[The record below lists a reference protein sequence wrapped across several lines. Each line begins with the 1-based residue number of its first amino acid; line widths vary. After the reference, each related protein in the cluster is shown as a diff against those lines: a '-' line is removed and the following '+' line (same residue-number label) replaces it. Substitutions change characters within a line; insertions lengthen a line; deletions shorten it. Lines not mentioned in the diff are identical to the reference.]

1 MKTESFAG
9 WLKRWPLIA
18 ILRGIKPAEALD
30 IGEVLV
36 EAGFC
41 IVEVPLNSPEPFA
54 SIIRLSKRFGDN
66 VLIGAGTVMDR
77 EQVQKVADAG
87 GRIIV
92 MPHADERIVEA
103 AKRRNLYV
111 VPGFATATEGFR
123 MIQAGADAIKLFP
136 AEANPPKVLKALRA
150 VLPREMPV
158 LPVGGITPG
167 QHEGILGRRCRWFRA
182 RFGAVQTRRY
192 GGKGRAVGGG
202 FSRCASG
209 ASEKAEKPVNVA
221 KRHDAKLT

>member
-1 MKTESFAG
+1 MKTEPFGA
-9 WLKRWPLIA
+9 WLKRWPLVA

-30 IGEVLV
+30 VGEILV

-54 SIIRLSKRFGDN
+54 SIIKLSKRFGNN

-103 AKRRNLYV
+103 ARHRDLYV

-123 MIQAGADAIKLFP
+123 MIQAGADGIKLFP

-167 QHEGILGRRCRWFRA
+167 NMKEYWEAGADGFGLGSALYKPGDTAAKVAQSAADFRIA
-182 RFGAVQTRRY
+182 LQALP
-192 GGKGRAVGGG
+192 KK
-202 FSRCASG
+202 S
-209 ASEKAEKPVNVA
+209 
-221 KRHDAKLT
+221 